1 MVSGQLPPRKIAHR
15 LGLGF
20 GSRSGLVLGLGDNQ
34 TIDPKENCPTV
45 RVRVWLRVSFGVGGN
60 FPQGQL
66 PQNLKKI
73 YSLKKNPNKKSTE
86 RKWRNL
92 SQ

>member
-60 FPQGQL
+60 FP
-66 PQNLKKI
+66 
-73 YSLKKNPNKKSTE
+73 
-86 RKWRNL
+86 RR
-92 SQ
+92 